1 MYTYTHPHVKTL
13 ATTSSLSNLETLD
26 ACEVLAY
33 PRAVFHPYTCGLRRG
48 AAAVAAVLI
57 DYDDV
62 GLLSG

>member
-13 ATTSSLSNLETLD
+13 ATTSSLPNPETLA

-33 PRAVFHPYTCGLRRG
+33 PRTVFHLYTCGLRRG

-57 DYDDV
+57 NYNDV
-62 GLLSG
+62 GLLSS